1 MPRSVRYIYDIY
13 IVIYLRRDI
22 KRLEL
27 ILLHFSHH
35 EGAILQQQN
44 NTTRAT
50 WKVFEYWN
58 S

>member
-50 WKVFEYWN
+50 
-58 S
+58 